1 MLRLIQYLTI
11 FLSTFILASMQ
22 PGKEIL
28 FPDWDLDTIVRS
40 LSPAR
45 DDEVSHITSLLQEDK
60 ITEAVDWLRIETS
73 RYPWIMLAAAYASMR
88 QNLPEEAKRW
98 LRAVTLIATDTL
110 VQLWAWHNLRILGVE
125 PPVNLAKKVL
135 GVIVE
140 VPNQGGEDIIAS
152 YADGTARFL
161 SYTGA
166 MIIWDDY
173 HEQITPLIHEG
184 IKLAHPVGEL
194 HFEHK
199 TKQLAD
205 GDVRLTVLTSG
216 GMYSW
221 EGEPEDG
228 SDIARLFARQAVLL
242 KILIQTV
249 IKNRS
254 D

>member
-1 MLRLIQYLTI
+1 MFLYLTI
-11 FLSTFILASMQ
+11 FLCAFILLVMQ

-45 DDEVSHITSLLQEDK
+45 EDEISHITVLLHDDK
-60 ITEAVDWLRIETS
+60 IEEALEWLRIETS
-73 RYPWIMLAAAYASMR
+73 RYPWVMLAAAYVSLR

-98 LRAVTLIATDTL
+98 LRAVTLIATDTV
-110 VQLWAWHNLRILGVE
+110 VQLWAWHNLRKLGIE
-125 PPVNLAKKVL
+125 PPVNLAKKVM
-135 GVIVE
+135 GIIVE

-166 MIIWDDY
+166 MILWDDF

-184 IKLAHPVGEL
+184 IKLAHPIGEL
-194 HFEHK
+194 YVEHQ
-199 TKQLAD
+199 TKQIAD
-205 GDVRLTVLTSG
+205 GDVRLTILTPG
-216 GMYSW
+216 GMYCW

-242 KILIQTV
+242 KILVETV
-249 IKNRS
+249 VKNRT

>member
-1 MLRLIQYLTI
+1 
-11 FLSTFILASMQ
+11 MQ

-45 DDEVSHITSLLQEDK
+45 EDEISQITELLHGDK
-60 ITEAVDWLRIETS
+60 IVEALEWLRIETS
-73 RYPWIMLAAAYASMR
+73 RYPWVMLAAAHVSLR

-98 LRAVTLIATDTL
+98 LRAVTLIATDTV
-110 VQLWAWHNLRILGVE
+110 VQLWAWHNLRKLGTE
-125 PPVNLAKKVL
+125 PPLNLAKKVM
-135 GVIVE
+135 GIIVE

-161 SYTGA
+161 SFTGA
-166 MIIWDDY
+166 MILWDDF

-184 IKLAHPVGEL
+184 IKLAHPIGEL
-194 HFEHK
+194 CVEHQ
-199 TKQLAD
+199 TRVIAD
-205 GDVRLTVLTSG
+205 GDVRLTVLTPG
-216 GMYSW
+216 GMYCW

-242 KILIQTV
+242 KILVETV
-249 IKNRS
+249 VKNRS